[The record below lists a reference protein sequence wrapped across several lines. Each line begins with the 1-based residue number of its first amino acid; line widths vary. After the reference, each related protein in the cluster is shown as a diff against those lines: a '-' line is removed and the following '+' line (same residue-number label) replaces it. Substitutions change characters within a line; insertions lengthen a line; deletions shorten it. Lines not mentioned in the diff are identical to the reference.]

1 MTMDVDRLAL
11 EAAQLFIAKIDLESG
26 VGEYAL
32 GAAKLLVAKIDLEAS
47 TDYFPFGKEGRKL
60 LYAWYDTEK
69 PLYDAKD
76 KHDTVV
82 KFSARYVIKAQQLLA
97 KRPSLEAW
105 ESLKSKKRHDKMRIK
120 RLDLDYSA
128 KVQTYYKLLH
138 EVEAFK
144 EHVYAAFSLVHH
156 ELCTSQCVIAGHSE
170 YVKFRPHRNI
180 ICKHSVAAQQ
190 MHEAETDIALLRKR
204 IDKILK
210 KIR

>member
-1 MTMDVDRLAL
+1 MDVDRLAL
-11 EAAQLFIAKIDLESG
+11 EAAQLFITEIDLESG
-26 VGEYAL
+26 VEEYAL
-32 GAAKLLVAKIDLEAS
+32 EAAKLLVAKIDLEAS

-69 PLYDAKD
+69 PLYDAKE

-105 ESLKSKKRHDKMRIK
+105 ESLKSRKRHDKMRIK
-120 RLDLDYSA
+120 RLVLDYSA
-128 KVQTYYKLLH
+128 KVKTYYKLLH

-144 EHVYAAFSLVHH
+144 EHVYAAFSLVQH
-156 ELCTSQCVIAGHSE
+156 ELCTSQCVIAGHGYDDE
-170 YVKFRPHRNI
+170 YRPDRNL

-204 IDKILK
+204 IDKFLK